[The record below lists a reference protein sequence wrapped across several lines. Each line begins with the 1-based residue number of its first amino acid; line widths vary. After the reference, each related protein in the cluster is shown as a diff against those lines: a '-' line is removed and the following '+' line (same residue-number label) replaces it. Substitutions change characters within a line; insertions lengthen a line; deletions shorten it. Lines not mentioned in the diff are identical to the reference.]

1 MGLFIVSSTLAPEYL
16 LNLLL
21 LQQNVLIKF
30 NLFTPKLSTFSDLEL
45 GFSKFLVQILELLL
59 SLWTLCTVLRTTLC
73 AVCNTCGIKSTTND
87 VITYTWKVLNTTTA
101 NQHD

>member
-1 MGLFIVSSTLAPEYL
+1 MGLFLVSSTLAPEYL

-45 GFSKFLVQILELLL
+45 GFSKFLVQIQNYFLAFGRFAPYLERRCVRFATPAV
-59 SLWTLCTVLRTTLC
+59 SRVPRTM
-73 AVCNTCGIKSTTND
+73 
-87 VITYTWKVLNTTTA
+87 
-101 NQHD
+101 

>member
-1 MGLFIVSSTLAPEYL
+1 MGLFLVSSTLAPEYL

-45 GFSKFLVQILELLL
+45 GFSKFLVQI
-59 SLWTLCTVLRTTLC
+59 
-73 AVCNTCGIKSTTND
+73 
-87 VITYTWKVLNTTTA
+87 
-101 NQHD
+101 